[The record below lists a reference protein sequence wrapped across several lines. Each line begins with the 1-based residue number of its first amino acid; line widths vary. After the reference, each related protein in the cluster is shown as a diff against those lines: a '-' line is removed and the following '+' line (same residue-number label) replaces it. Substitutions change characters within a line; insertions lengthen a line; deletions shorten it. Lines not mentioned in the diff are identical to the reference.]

1 MGNKPS
7 GASDGASFQQHSALR
22 AGGQGLGCKE
32 LLAGPFLQ
40 TLGEPEPPRCPRPPR
55 LCWARGPGDGRPG
68 ATRVSG
74 RPSRRVEGR
83 TEQEPGRSEKASSV
97 LRPSRARR
105 REEQSQAVGCT
116 QVLQAQ
122 PRRCGSGG
130 RLPSSPKAPSPP
142 DIPVRSGRLGG
153 CCPPTPACSDSCVE
167 AWGRGGIWQGTEVPL
182 RLGPLTRHTGRTRG
196 TPTAAPL
203 PRPCSTEATSRRA
216 GPLSPCFLGGGRPKL
231 VALGALGGRG
241 AKRAWRSCL
250 F

>member
-1 MGNKPS
+1 MQGPECGQLGVGRVLGSGGCEKGRRSSEGGRLVRGLGCQQWSAPVGMSTGLGSVLLALAEGGVSWRRGSQCLRGSWLGNKPS

-22 AGGQGLGCKE
+22 EGGQGLGCKE

-40 TLGEPEPPRCPRPPR
+40 TLGEPEPPRCPRPPQ

-142 DIPVRSGRLGG
+142 DIPVRSGR
-153 CCPPTPACSDSCVE
+153 S
-167 AWGRGGIWQGTEVPL
+167 
-182 RLGPLTRHTGRTRG
+182 
-196 TPTAAPL
+196 
-203 PRPCSTEATSRRA
+203 
-216 GPLSPCFLGGGRPKL
+216 GGGLPAHPS
-231 VALGALGGRG
+231 V
-241 AKRAWRSCL
+241 